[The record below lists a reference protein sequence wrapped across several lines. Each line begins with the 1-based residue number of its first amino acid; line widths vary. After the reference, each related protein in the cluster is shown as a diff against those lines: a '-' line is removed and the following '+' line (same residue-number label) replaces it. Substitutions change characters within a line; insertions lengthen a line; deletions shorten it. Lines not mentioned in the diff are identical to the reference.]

1 MARAQSIEIAGQK
14 FEKKGDA
21 LAYMKA
27 MLNRYRPGARVSDAD
42 AAFLAEALKR
52 HPEAHAKIGAGIHGF
67 EVRTADYGTQCFWIL
82 RTDGTDER
90 FSYKS
95 CV

>member
-1 MARAQSIEIAGQK
+1 MAKAQSIEIAGQK

-27 MLNRYRPGARVSDAD
+27 MLNRYRPRATVSDPD

-52 HPEAHAKIGAGIHGF
+52 HAEAHTKIGAGVRGF
-67 EVRTADYGTQCFWIL
+67 EVRAADYGTQCFWIL
-82 RTDGTDER
+82 RTDKTEER
-90 FSYKS
+90 FSKKS